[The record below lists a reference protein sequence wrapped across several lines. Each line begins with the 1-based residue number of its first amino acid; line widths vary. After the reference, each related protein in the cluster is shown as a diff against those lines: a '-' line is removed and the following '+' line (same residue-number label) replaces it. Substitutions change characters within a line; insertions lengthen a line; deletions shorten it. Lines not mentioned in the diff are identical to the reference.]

1 MSATATVSET
11 ETSLSAEPQP
21 ELHPDLNLELFDP
34 FEKLVEIEVLGQK
47 YKVPEKNS
55 LLRCFQYVA
64 FEPISYGGFCWN
76 GTCRTCEVS
85 YHFSDGR
92 ERKCLT
98 CCTKV
103 VEGMVITETAPEI
116 RFE

>member
-1 MSATATVSET
+1 MSVSAVIPDVAPET
-11 ETSLSAEPQP
+11 TDEAGQQ
-21 ELHPDLNLELFDP
+21 LHPDLNLELFDP
-34 FEKLVEIEVLGQK
+34 FERLVQIEVLGQK
-47 YKVPEKNS
+47 YSVPEKNS

-76 GTCRTCEVS
+76 GTCRTCEVR
-85 YHFSDGR
+85 YHLGD
-92 ERKCLT
+92 ERDRQCLT

-103 VEGMVITETAPEI
+103 TEGMVITETSPEI